1 VSANGSTTV
10 PVTMSAAK
18 GAPTGDHWAT
28 LEFGTSA
35 HEVLY
40 TFIK

>member
-1 VSANGSTTV
+1 
-10 PVTMSAAK
+10 MSATKRAL
-18 GAPTGDHWAT
+18 TGDHWAT
-28 LEFGTSA
+28 LNFGSLA